1 MSRKTSQPAEEDTMA
16 AYVAL
21 LRAVNVG
28 SYGRMSM
35 KDLQGWLADV
45 GGTDITTYVQ
55 SGNVVF
61 NADSSSPAGVAEAL
75 ENRIAEACGLDVDV
89 LVRTAKE
96 IKKVATNNPFFKP
109 GSDPR
114 TLHVTFLAEKP
125 DRDEVGALSAPP
137 GPDQFHIAG
146 REIYLYLPNGIG
158 RTKLNNAFFGKL
170 RMPATTRNWN
180 TVTKLV
186 ELSSELANKK

>member
-1 MSRKTSQPAEEDTMA
+1 MA

-35 KDLQGWLADV
+35 KDLQGWVIDIGATDV
-45 GGTDITTYVQ
+45 TTYLQ

-61 NADSSSPAGVAEAL
+61 SADTNSPAELADAI
-75 ENRIAEACGLDVDV
+75 ENRITEACGLDVDV

-96 IKKVATNNPFFKP
+96 MKKVAANNPFFKP
-109 GSDPR
+109 GSDPK

-125 DRDEVGALSAPP
+125 DREQVSALSAPP
-137 GPDQFHIAG
+137 GPDQFRIVG
-146 REIYLYLPNGIG
+146 REVYLYLPNGIG
-158 RTKLNNAFFGKL
+158 RTVLGNAFFKKL
-170 RMPATTRNWN
+170 RVPATTRNWN
-180 TVTKLV
+180 TVTNLAELV
-186 ELSSELANKK
+186 DKK